1 MPTEAFS
8 RLARAIE
15 AAINR
20 PAPTAKNTDTLA
32 DLTVNQIRA
41 GVSKN
46 DVGLNNLPNYA
57 KATNAEAV
65 AGTRNDRLVTNLGV
79 TAHHTSALPPTAGGS
94 LAVDATNQVGSLKAT
109 PLLIPTIIVDSD
121 AELSVAQGSSESFS
135 KVFDVWQRI
144 SHGGNGLY
152 PSYPKELNDW
162 TYDAA
167 TDRLSCTVNSI
178 SLVGFISPDA
188 YDNFEF
194 EVRVNTAGKA
204 GDDELI
210 GICFGFVEEGGREH
224 ILTAMRTPCG
234 RLYHTDYQGDTIHY
248 PKLFDI
254 WYNLFAP
261 DEMDLGSTNGGLKW
275 ADGIVDDTRNPF
287 SEMQVAAG
295 GLDWKNF
302 PNGCLIKAVKQGSTI
317 TLTTTDLESN
327 VYVPSATVVI
337 DLNSH
342 PALAKFKGSVRIG
355 YVAYSQPNASWVT
368 LKRPGARTNIVDIRN
383 YMSYLWDGASWVAA
397 GGDAYKQLLQPGRF
411 YHNPNSNRTFY
422 LERDREMLSL

>member
-1 MPTEAFS
+1 MSTEAFS
-8 RLARAIE
+8 RLAQAIK
-15 AAINR
+15 AAMSR
-20 PAPTAKNTDTLA
+20 PAPTATNA
-32 DLTVNQIRA
+32 DKVANLTVSQIRA
-41 GVSKN
+41 GVSKK

-57 KATNAEAV
+57 KATTVEAA
-65 AGTRNDRLVTNLGV
+65 AGTRSDRLITNLGINALH
-79 TAHHTSALPPTAGGS
+79 TATLPPTVGGTM
-94 LAVDATNQVGSLKAT
+94 AIDTANQAGSLKAT
-109 PLLIPTIIVDSD
+109 PLLVPTIIVDSD
-121 AELSVAQGSSESFS
+121 AELSVAQGNSESFS
-135 KVFDVWQRI
+135 KVFEVWQRI

-162 TYDAA
+162 AYDAA
-167 TDRLSCTVNSI
+167 TDRLSCKVNSI
-178 SLVGFISPDA
+178 SMVGFISPDA

-194 EVRVNTAGKA
+194 EVRVNTAGKS

-254 WYNLFAP
+254 WYNLFAD

-275 ADGIVDDTRNPF
+275 ADGIVDDSRNPF
-287 SEMQVAAG
+287 STMETNAA

-327 VYVPSATVVI
+327 IYVPSATVVI

-368 LKRPGARTNIVDIRN
+368 VKRPGARTNIVDIRN
-383 YMSYLWDGASWVAA
+383 YVSYQWDGAGWVADD
-397 GGDAYKQLLQPGRF
+397 GDAYKQLLQPGRF

-422 LERDREMLSL
+422 LESDREMLSL